1 MRNLLIFITG
11 YNAFFLFLIFE
22 ATALIVYI
30 KYNAFQKAT
39 FINSANVVTGNI
51 YERVND
57 FYNYLSLDEVN
68 DSLARENARLRNQL
82 KSSFYVD
89 TVAKHKVN
97 DTVYKQQ
104 YEYLAAKVINNSV
117 NKPYNYITINRG
129 SKDGVTV
136 GMGVI
141 CNAGIVGKVVNVTP
155 HMANVQSMLNK
166 YTRFSVMLVNDREI
180 GTIQWAEGYDPNKGL
195 LVDVSSNARPKL
207 GELVVT
213 SGYSLFPEGIAVGHV
228 TNLHPKGG
236 SISLNMEINFSVDYS
251 RLQYVN
257 VIDNKFQKEQDA
269 LEALQKKDDQDNN
282 H

>member
-1 MRNLLIFITG
+1 MRNLLIFITR

-22 ATALIVYI
+22 ATALVVYV

-39 FINSANVVTGNI
+39 FINSSNVVTGNI
-51 YERVND
+51 YAKVNGL
-57 FYNYLSLDEVN
+57 YNYLSLDEVN

-104 YEYLAAKVINNSV
+104 YEYIAAKVINNSV
-117 NKPYNYITINRG
+117 NRPYNYITINRG
-129 SKDGVTV
+129 SDDGIAV

-141 CNAGIVGKVVNVTP
+141 CNAGIVGKVVNVTR

-166 YTRFSVMLVNDREI
+166 YTRFSVVLANDKEI
-180 GTIQWAEGYDPNKGL
+180 GSIQWAEGFDPGKGL
-195 LVDVSSNARPKL
+195 LTDVSANARPRL
-207 GELVVT
+207 GEAVIT
-213 SGYSLFPEGIAVGHV
+213 SGYSLFPEGIMVGKV
-228 TNLHPKGG
+228 SNLHPKGG
-236 SISLNMEINFSVDYS
+236 GISLNMEVAFSVDYS
-251 RLQYVN
+251 RLQYVEVVN
-257 VIDNKFQKEQDA
+257 NKQQQEQNN